1 MRVYF
6 KATFDGLGCLK
17 TASTYEEV
25 KTWAETSAHAKDLIA
40 RTGFMLIHKVVDY
53 EVFDPNSRPVPN
65 MNKVD
70 TTLIATVRSNYGIL
84 SFEEN

>member
-40 RTGFMLIHKVVDY
+40 RTGLC
-53 EVFDPNSRPVPN
+53 
-65 MNKVD
+65 
-70 TTLIATVRSNYGIL
+70 
-84 SFEEN
+84 

>member
-1 MRVYF
+1 
-6 KATFDGLGCLK
+6 
-17 TASTYEEV
+17 
-25 KTWAETSAHAKDLIA
+25 
-40 RTGFMLIHKVVDY
+40 MLIHKVVDY